1 MKKILKPITKEKM
14 KKIKNIDKLFTK
26 DVISLDDTKNR
37 KYLYDLVYQ
46 SYLVNSNNGS
56 DGFDE

>member
-1 MKKILKPITKEKM
+1 M
-14 KKIKNIDKLFTK
+14 KKIKNIDNLFTK

-37 KYLYDLVYQ
+37 KYLDDLVYQ

>member
-14 KKIKNIDKLFTK
+14 KKIKNIDNLFTK

-37 KYLYDLVYQ
+37 KYLDDLVYQ

-56 DGFDE
+56 DDFDE

>member
-14 KKIKNIDKLFTK
+14 KKIKNIDNLFTK

-37 KYLYDLVYQ
+37 KYLDDLVYQ